1 MEVMVAER
9 KGGLLYE
16 GSRRKA
22 WKKAGR
28 KEGVKGERKEGR
40 KEGREA

>member
-28 KEGVKGERKEGR
+28 KEGVKGAKGR

>member
-40 KEGREA
+40 EA